1 MKFNKGSDGL
11 CILLHNICIKI
22 PTSYKEVEIQ
32 KIASELE
39 ISPKIFFYGFGICIM
54 ERIYG
59 KTLDKCSQ
67 NELDLCKEYILSNLN
82 KLIENKI
89 FHNDLHLQ
97 NIMLDKSNKVWIIDF
112 GDANIINNV
121 NNLSISIYQIDYSA
135 KSHKKI
141 LNLNE

>member
-67 NELDLCKEYILSNLN
+67 NELDLCKEYSSAFVFPVAFPI
-82 KLIENKI
+82 KKPNKI
-89 FHNDLHLQ
+89 
-97 NIMLDKSNKVWIIDF
+97 IKIIT
-112 GDANIINNV
+112 IP
-121 NNLSISIYQIDYSA
+121 ISQC
-135 KSHKKI
+135 KI
-141 LNLNE
+141 FAIRL

>member
-1 MKFNKGSDGL
+1 M
-11 CILLHNICIKI
+11 
-22 PTSYKEVEIQ
+22 Q
-32 KIASELE
+32 
-39 ISPKIFFYGFGICIM
+39 
-54 ERIYG
+54 RIYG

-67 NELDLCKEYILSNLN
+67 NELDLCKENILYSLN

-97 NIMLDKSNKVWIIDF
+97 NLILDKSNKIWIIDF

-121 NNLSISIYQIDYSA
+121 NNLSISIYQIEYSA